1 MHIIL
6 DNGHGGILNG
16 KYQTAGKRSPI
27 WKDGRQLFEGDFNRK
42 VVNGL
47 SLLCSAHNIS
57 HTILVPELTDVSL
70 SQRVSR
76 VNRIYKGK
84 KDSILISVHANA
96 GGGTGFEAFTTK
108 GETKSDAIAEVLIK
122 QFVATIPELRLRKD
136 TTDGDLDKEAQFKII
151 RETYC
156 PAVLLECAF
165 MDTYEPDC
173 RMMLDNPD
181 LFVNAIFNGFL
192 NLKENF

>member
-6 DNGHGGILNG
+6 DNGHGGIIKG
-16 KYQTAGKRSPI
+16 VYQTAGKRSPK
-27 WKDGRQLFEGDFNRK
+27 WKDGRQLFEGEFNRV
-42 VVNGL
+42 VVNEL
-47 SLLCSAHNIS
+47 ASMCQTHNIPF
-57 HTILVPELTDVSL
+57 TVLVPELKDISL
-70 SQRVSR
+70 AERVLR
-76 VNRIYKGK
+76 ANNIYKEK
-84 KDSILISVHANA
+84 RDSILISVHANA

-181 LFVNAIFNGFL
+181 LFVSAIFNGFL
-192 NLKENF
+192 NLKEKL